1 MKTVEERDL
10 WMQRLNRAAKL
21 RLISD
26 LFETWPDQILGQGS
40 YGKVFKGKHKF
51 TGETVAVK

>member
-1 MKTVEERDL
+1 MEERDL

-21 RLISD
+21 RPISD
-26 LFETWPDQILGQGS
+26 MFELWPEQILGQGS
-40 YGKVFKGKHKF
+40 YGKVFKGKHRF